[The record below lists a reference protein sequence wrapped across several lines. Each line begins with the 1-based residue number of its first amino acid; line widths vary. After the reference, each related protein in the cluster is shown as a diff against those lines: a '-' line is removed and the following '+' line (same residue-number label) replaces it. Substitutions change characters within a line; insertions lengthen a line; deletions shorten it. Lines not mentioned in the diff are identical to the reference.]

1 VRHVTLILGAVALLF
16 VLAACGG
23 GADPQPVPAVEPA
36 LPQASALSVD
46 MHDIYFEA
54 ENTNIEQPPI
64 WTVNRGAEVN
74 VELINLGNL
83 EHNWAVVE
91 MGREVPIP
99 YTGGEDQDDLF
110 YFAAD
115 VVPPG
120 QTQNYTFT
128 APDLAGSY
136 LVICTVP
143 GHYPV
148 MQGRLEVE

>member
-1 VRHVTLILGAVALLF
+1 VRYMTLLLGTIALLF
-16 VLAACGG
+16 VLAGCGG
-23 GADPQPVPAVEPA
+23 GADPQPALAVEPA
-36 LPQASALSVD
+36 LPQVSSLSVD
-46 MHDIYFEA
+46 MHDIYFGD

-74 VELINLGNL
+74 LELINLGNL

-91 MGREVPIP
+91 MGQEVPIP
-99 YTGGEDQDDLF
+99 YTGGEDQDGLF

-120 QTQNYTFT
+120 QTETYTFT
-128 APDLAGSY
+128 APDAAGSY

-143 GHYPV
+143 GHYPA